1 MAIAQMIGS
10 PHQSER
16 SIGRHVEDMF
26 GRSDY
31 CDPPAVL
38 GFKYITIT
46 QHRSGRQQQLRFL
59 AILESHQLTTFLSLV
74 EG

>member
-1 MAIAQMIGS
+1 VAIAQMIGG
-10 PHQSER
+10 PHQSEG
-16 SIGRHVEDMF
+16 SIGRHVEDVF

-38 GFKYITIT
+38 GSEDITVT

-59 AILESHQLTTFLSLV
+59 AILESYQLTTFLSLV